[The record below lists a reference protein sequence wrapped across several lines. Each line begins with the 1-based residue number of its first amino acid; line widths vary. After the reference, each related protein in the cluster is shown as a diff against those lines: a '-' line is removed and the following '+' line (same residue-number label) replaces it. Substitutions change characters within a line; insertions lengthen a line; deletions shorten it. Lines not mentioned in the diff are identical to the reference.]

1 MFSRHKSIKVKMT
14 TEHDR
19 YESVQY
25 VYLVQNADY
34 CTESGEASVSIIV
47 IFSHFLPKK
56 IYLIEDHS
64 KIFAS

>member
-1 MFSRHKSIKVKMT
+1 MFPDIKNTKVKMT

-47 IFSHFLPKK
+47 IFPHFSTKKNISHRN
-56 IYLIEDHS
+56 HS